1 MILERLKLNTKLNLG
16 FGMVIL
22 FLFLSGMQGIY
33 SQFRLN
39 ESTKQNGEQLLAIS
53 NIKEANINLIYI
65 ARAIR
70 QMALVQNQKDRDNL
84 KQSIF
89 KNREIIRQHVDLS
102 KKYVLDD
109 RGLKEFSGFEVHF
122 SQYNQDIDHVIS
134 LINSGKSSNVD
145 VINFL
150 TDPSFIENFKAAD
163 NALSSIAKQNEIAAN
178 NTSRDALALY
188 HNSIAIT
195 IAFIG
200 AGVLISLVF
209 GLIIG
214 FSIRKPAGRLQVA
227 VKAIA
232 DGKLDIQVPHTDY
245 PNEIGEL
252 AVSVGVLQVSAQ
264 KIEEQSWVKSEFGP
278 ILKFAA

>member
-163 NALSSIAKQNEIAAN
+163 NALSSIAKQN
-178 NTSRDALALY
+178 
-188 HNSIAIT
+188 
-195 IAFIG
+195 
-200 AGVLISLVF
+200 
-209 GLIIG
+209 
-214 FSIRKPAGRLQVA
+214 
-227 VKAIA
+227 
-232 DGKLDIQVPHTDY
+232 
-245 PNEIGEL
+245 
-252 AVSVGVLQVSAQ
+252 
-264 KIEEQSWVKSEFGP
+264 
-278 ILKFAA
+278 